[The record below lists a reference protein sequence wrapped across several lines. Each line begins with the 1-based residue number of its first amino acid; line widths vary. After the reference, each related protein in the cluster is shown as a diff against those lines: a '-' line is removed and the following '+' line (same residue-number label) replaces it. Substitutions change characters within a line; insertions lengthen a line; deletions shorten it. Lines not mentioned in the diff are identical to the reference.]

1 MMNIIELESLKFC
14 VKNKFLKRIA
24 LYYPFSFAQIAL
36 TVRHYLYMGGGWFGG
51 ERVDD
56 EFFNSLDGGDKE
68 ILQQVWKVLP
78 NEKPYRSLY
87 PL

>member
-1 MMNIIELESLKFC
+1 MVNNSELESLKFC
-14 VKNKFLKRIA
+14 VKNKLLKRIA
-24 LYYPFSFAQIAL
+24 LYHPFSFAQIAL
-36 TVRHYLYMGGGWFGG
+36 TVRHYLYMGGGWIGG

-56 EFFNSLDGGDKE
+56 EFFNSLDVGDKE

-78 NEKPYRSLY
+78 NENPLY